1 MSIRDELIRIVA
13 DADADIDERPFPD
26 RIVDA
31 ILARYAVVE
40 LPEPSDDRWTGWGDG
55 TEGCDMHGWD
65 IGDGLHYV
73 SVWDPNEVQMSYD
86 GNAEEP
92 FNPEYARALAA
103 ALLAA
108 ANRAA
113 GTAVSDALG
122 IIWNRNG
129 DNVTGTIVR
138 PNVERG
144 GLDTVGSVTYTLEQ
158 AAKVAGQLIDAI
170 GGKQ

>member
-1 MSIRDELIRIVA
+1 M
-13 DADADIDERPFPD
+13 
-26 RIVDA
+26 
-31 ILARYAVVE
+31 
-40 LPEPSDDRWTGWGDG
+40 
-55 TEGCDMHGWD
+55 
-65 IGDGLHYV
+65 
-73 SVWDPNEVQMSYD
+73 
-86 GNAEEP
+86 
-92 FNPEYARALAA
+92 
-103 ALLAA
+103 
-108 ANRAA
+108 
-113 GTAVSDALG
+113 SDALG